1 MYEYSAVTHS
11 VGGRVVTD
19 RYIFR
24 PKVIDKATVL
34 TADYLSFQ
42 FGKEELYLSRDTMA
56 ITSVR
61 FRVGYQRKPSNTK
74 RIIYESGSYVY
85 EKVELL
91 MSAND
96 KY

>member
-19 RYIFR
+19 RYLFR
-24 PKVIDKATVL
+24 PKVTDKATV
-34 TADYLSFQ
+34 TTDDYLSFQ
-42 FGKEELYLSRDTMA
+42 FGKESLDPDRNTLA

-61 FRVGYQRKPSNTK
+61 FFVGYQRKPSNTK
-74 RIIYESGSYVY
+74 RIIYENGHVAY
-85 EKVELL
+85 EKIELL
-91 MSAND
+91 MTAND